1 MRKYLILFSFLFLF
15 NQLKAQQYGLFNTKT
30 LFDGFENPA
39 QKTFVLDSS
48 RKYASNF
55 FLPYLG
61 INAISKGNEDIMHKL
76 ISTGKL
82 SVKDIP
88 IGTNKLNKIYQNSN
102 IYLFNFKIFKS
113 YKYHKEIGFSWQL
126 RTDAHAKYT
135 NESLAVIDDYTRF
148 ISSSSLTENPFN
160 NSGYGQS
167 YHQFSFTYRE
177 NYTKKLAFGVKLSLL
192 SGISYSNLKIN
203 NSAIQPGTTPDQI
216 ALSLKGR
223 YKASF
228 LEAKNLETNDLIPTF
243 KNPGLALSFGT
254 TYTSKSGVFI
264 MANIKDLGVIRW
276 SNSSYVSNFD
286 NILTPTI
293 IPEDD
298 DPNTPPLSPKDK
310 DQRIRNQIT
319 DIVKNSV
326 VNKSFYTLT
335 NAKADF
341 LISKTFSFYTPSFI
355 VSKNL
360 FYNGGDA
367 ALVNKFRYNDF
378 SISAIP
384 IYNFNNLFLFGM
396 QGMYQTPNF
405 EFFMGSD
412 NLLKTTRTAKA
423 AIKSDTSPGSGYN
436 GASFYIGL
444 GIKFGYTVEHPQN
457 SSYIPGLNDQE
468 TGFFKR
474 IFSVFSKK
482 R

>member
-1 MRKYLILFSFLFLF
+1 MISFLFLL
-15 NQLKAQQYGLFNTKT
+15 NQVKAQQYGLFNTKT
-30 LFDGFENPA
+30 MFDGFENPA

-55 FLPYLG
+55 FLPYFGL
-61 INAISKGNEDIMHKL
+61 NAINKGNEDIMHKL
-76 ISTGKL
+76 ISTGNL
-82 SVKDIP
+82 SVRDIP
-88 IGTNKLNKIYQNSN
+88 IGTNKLNSIYQNTN

-126 RTDAHAKYT
+126 RTDLHAKYT
-135 NESLAVIDDYTRF
+135 NESLAVLDDYNRF
-148 ISSSSLTENPFN
+148 INNSPINPFN

-167 YHQFSFTYRE
+167 YHQFSLTYRE
-177 NYTKKLAFGVKLSLL
+177 NYTKKLAFGIKLSLL
-192 SGISYSNLKIN
+192 SGISYNNLKIT
-203 NSAIQPGTTPDQI
+203 NSAIRTEPGDDRI
-216 ALSLKGR
+216 ALSLRGT

-243 KNPGLALSFGT
+243 KNPGVALSFGT
-254 TYTSKSGVFI
+254 TYTSKNGVFI
-264 MANIKDLGVIRW
+264 IANIKDLGVIRW
-276 SNSSYVSNFD
+276 SRSSYISNFD
-286 NILTPTI
+286 NMLNPTI
-293 IPEDD
+293 IPEYNNPDAL
-298 DPNTPPLSPKDK
+298 PLTPKQE
-310 DQRIRNQIT
+310 DQKIKNQIT
-319 DIVKNSV
+319 DIVKDNA
-326 VNKSFYTLT
+326 VNKSFYTLI

-341 LISKTFSFYTPSFI
+341 LISKTYSFYTPSII

-367 ALVNKFRYNDF
+367 AIVNKFRYSDF

-412 NLLKTTRTAKA
+412 NLLKTTRTAYA
-423 AIKSDTSPGSGYN
+423 AIKTDSSPKSGYN
-436 GASFYIGL
+436 GASFYMGL
-444 GIKFGYTVEHPQN
+444 SIKFGYTVEHPQN
-457 SSYIPGLNDQE
+457 SSYMPGLDDQDSS
-468 TGFFKR
+468 FFKR
-474 IFSVFSKK
+474 FFSIFSKK

>member
-39 QKTFVLDSS
+39 QKSFVLDSS
-48 RKYASNF
+48 RQYASNF
-55 FLPYLG
+55 FLPYFGL
-61 INAISKGNEDIMHKL
+61 NAINKGNENIMHTL

-88 IGTNKLNKIYQNSN
+88 IGTNKLNSIYQNSN
-102 IYLFNFKIFKS
+102 VYLFNFKIFKS
-113 YKYHKEIGFSWQL
+113 YKYHKELGFSWQL
-126 RTDAHAKYT
+126 RTDLHAKYT
-135 NESLAVIDDYTRF
+135 NESLAIIDDYTRF
-148 ISSSSLTENPFN
+148 NNSNLTVNPFN
-160 NSGYGQS
+160 NSGYAQS
-167 YHQFSFTYRE
+167 YHQFSVTYRE
-177 NYTKKLAFGVKLSLL
+177 NYTKKLAFGIKLSLL

-203 NSAIQPGTTPDQI
+203 NSAIESEPGDKI
-216 ALSLKGR
+216 ALSLKGT
-223 YKASF
+223 YKSSF

-254 TYTSKSGVFI
+254 TYTAKNGVFI
-264 MANIKDLGVIRW
+264 MANIKDLGIIRW
-276 SNSSYVSNFD
+276 SGSSYVSNFD
-286 NILTPTI
+286 NRADPTI
-293 IPEDD
+293 IPEDE
-298 DPNTPPLSPKDK
+298 DPTLPPLTPKEK
-310 DQRIRNQIT
+310 DQRTKNQIT
-319 DIVKNSV
+319 DIVKNSA

-341 LISKTFSFYTPSFI
+341 LISKTYSFYTPSFI

-360 FYNGGDA
+360 FYNGGDV
-367 ALVNKFRYNDF
+367 ALVNKFQYSDF

-384 IYNFNNLFLFGM
+384 IYDFNNLFLFGM

-412 NLLKTTRTAKA
+412 NLMKTARTAYA
-423 AIKSDTSPGSGYN
+423 AIKTNTSSRSGYN
-436 GASFYIGL
+436 GASFYMGL

-457 SSYIPGLNDQE
+457 SSYIPGLDDQE

-474 IFSVFSKK
+474 IFSIFSKK